1 MDDARPAR
9 VAVVGSGT
17 MGAGIAYVACAGGM
31 DVGLYDADPA
41 ALARGVARIEADLA
55 AGVSRGKLDQG
66 AAERAR
72 ARLRP
77 TSSLGDAVEG
87 AGLVVEAV
95 VEDIGVKRAL
105 FTAVEGMVPADAV
118 LATNTSALSVT
129 EVMAVLDDPGR
140 GLGMHFFNPV
150 RAMRLCELV
159 VGLET
164 REGTLAAG
172 EAAARAM
179 GKQTVRVRDV
189 AGFATSRINA
199 VIGNEAFFMLAEGL
213 ASAEDIDTAVKLGL
227 NHPMG
232 PLELADLV
240 GLDVRLA
247 VLTEL
252 RRSLGDKYRPAPL
265 LEAHV
270 RAGRLGVKVGRGV
283 YRYDADGRRV
293 PEGSPTP
300 EGS

>member
-1 MDDARPAR
+1 H
-9 VAVVGSGT
+9 
-17 MGAGIAYVACAGGM
+17 
-31 DVGLYDADPA
+31 DVGEQPLSA
-41 ALARGVARIEADLA
+41 GVARVERDLDGA
-55 AGVSRGKLDQG
+55 VSRGRMDAET
-66 AAERAR
+66 AAAAR
-72 ARLRP
+72 ARVTA
-77 TSSLGDAVEG
+77 TSDLQAAAHG
-87 AGLVVEAV
+87 AALVIEAV
-95 VEDIGVKRAL
+95 VEDMAVKRRL
-105 FTAVEGMVPADAV
+105 FADVQAAAPSGAV

-129 EVMAVLDDPGR
+129 EIMAVLDDPGR

-150 RAMRLCELV
+150 RAMLLCELV

-164 REGTLAAG
+164 RDETVAAA
-172 EAAARAM
+172 EAAAAAM

-199 VIGNEAFFMLAEGL
+199 VIGNEAFFMLAEDV

-232 PLELADLV
+232 PLEMADLV

-265 LEAHV
+265 LETYV
-270 RAGRLGVKVGRGV
+270 RAGRLGRKVGRGV
-283 YRYDADGRRV
+283 YRYDAAGDRLPDGRPTRAGRAA
-293 PEGSPTP
+293 GS
-300 EGS
+300 

>member
-1 MDDARPAR
+1 MRIC
-9 VAVVGSGT
+9 VVGAGT
-17 MGAGIAYVACAGGM
+17 MGAGIAYVAAAAGM
-31 DVGLYDADPA
+31 DV
-41 ALARGVARIEADLA
+41 ALHDVGEQPLSAGVARVERDLDGA
-55 AGVSRGKLDQG
+55 VSRGRMDAET
-66 AAERAR
+66 AAAAR
-72 ARLRP
+72 ARVTA
-77 TSSLGDAVEG
+77 TSDLQAAAHG
-87 AGLVVEAV
+87 AALVIEAV
-95 VEDIGVKRAL
+95 VEDMAVKRRL
-105 FTAVEGMVPADAV
+105 FADVQAAAPSGAV
-118 LATNTSALSVT
+118 LATNTSSLSVT
-129 EVMAVLDDPGR
+129 EIMAVLDDPGR

-164 REGTLAAG
+164 RDETVAAA
-172 EAAARAM
+172 EAAAAAM

-199 VIGNEAFFMLAEGL
+199 VVGNEAFFMLAEDV

-232 PLELADLV
+232 PLEMADLV

-265 LEAHV
+265 LETYV
-270 RAGRLGVKVGRGV
+270 RAGRLGRKVGRGV
-283 YRYDADGRRV
+283 YRYDAAGDRLPDGRPTRAGRAA
-293 PEGSPTP
+293 GS
-300 EGS
+300 